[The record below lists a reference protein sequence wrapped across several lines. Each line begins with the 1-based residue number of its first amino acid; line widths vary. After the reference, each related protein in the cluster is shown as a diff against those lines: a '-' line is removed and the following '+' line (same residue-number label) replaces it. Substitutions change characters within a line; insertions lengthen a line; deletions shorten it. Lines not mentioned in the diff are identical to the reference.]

1 MVHWLTSLNPTVQV
15 SLLAVVG
22 MTLGSAVRLVKLRGQ
37 PREKASSRLASL
49 RTWWILLGLLIT
61 ACWMGPYGIVA
72 LLALAS
78 GLAMDEFLRIA
89 APMVTPMPRRL
100 WALTMVLTGYGSL
113 IFFEALTFQTVV
125 PLIAIWTLVLPHL
138 IGDSTQSY
146 LSHVGY
152 SLWGVMVLV
161 WGVGHA
167 ALLALSSTVP
177 RDPEVAVGG
186 FMYLVIVTE
195 MNDIAQAWIGR
206 AWGRH
211 KILPHV
217 SPHKTWEGFLGGLAV
232 TSILSLGISLWLLP
246 DLWRANASD
255 MSRGLTWLGPWIA
268 GLVIGLSGFVGDL
281 NMSCVKRDVGVKD
294 GSQLLP
300 GQGGVIDRIDSL
312 SFTAPALVVFLSLWR
327 Q

>member
-1 MVHWLTSLNPTVQV
+1 MIDWLTSLAPTGQI
-15 SLLAVVG
+15 SLLALAS
-22 MTLGSAVRLVKLRGQ
+22 MTLGSLVRLLTLRGLPQ
-37 PREKASSRLASL
+37 DQAASRLASL
-49 RTWWILLGLLIT
+49 RTWWILLGLLIA
-61 ACWMGPYGIVA
+61 ACWIGPYGIVL

-89 APMVTPMPRRL
+89 APMVTPIPRRL

-113 IFFEALTFQTVV
+113 VLFEATTFQTVV

-167 ALLALSSTVP
+167 ALIALQPLETNSP
-177 RDPEVAVGG
+177 GVAVGG
-186 FMYLVIVTE
+186 FMYLVLVTE

-217 SPHKTWEGFLGGLAV
+217 SPHKTWEGFIGGLLV
-232 TSILSLGISLWLLP
+232 TSLLSVGLSLWLMP
-246 DLWRANASD
+246 DLGPTAGTDLHRN
-255 MSRGLTWLGPWIA
+255 LPWLGSWLA

-281 NMSCVKRDVGVKD
+281 NMSCVKRDAGVKD
-294 GSQLLP
+294 GSQFLP

-312 SFTAPALVVFLSLWR
+312 SFTAPALVLFLHLW
-327 Q
+327 

>member
-1 MVHWLTSLNPTVQV
+1 MIEWLTSLAPTTQV
-15 SLLAVVG
+15 SLLAITG
-22 MTLGSAVRLVKLRGQ
+22 MTLGSIVRLLTIRRQ
-37 PREKASSRLASL
+37 SSEKASTRLASL
-49 RTWWILLGLLIT
+49 RTWWILLGLLIF
-61 ACWMGPYGIVA
+61 ACWVGPYGIVL

-89 APMVTPMPRRL
+89 APMVTPIPRRL
-100 WALTMVLTGYGSL
+100 WALTMVITGYGSL
-113 IFFEALTFQTVV
+113 VFFETLAFQTIV

-146 LSHVGY
+146 LAHVGY

-167 ALLALSSTVP
+167 ALLALPSSANQ
-177 RDPEVAVGG
+177 DPDVAVGG

-217 SPHKTWEGFLGGLAV
+217 SPHKTWEGFIGGLVV
-232 TSILSLGISLWLLP
+232 TSILSLGLSLWLIP
-246 DLWRANASD
+246 DLWRTDLVNVEKRMA
-255 MSRGLTWLGPWIA
+255 WLGPWIA

-312 SFTAPALVVFLSLWR
+312 SFTAPALVVFLHLWWR
-327 Q
+327 